1 MALTAAGSALVAG
14 SVLENTMQTKRVRV
28 LRAFMY
34 NREPTRVASTLELP
48 LPFALEVIAAKK
60 AEAILDKPAATATG
74 PDDDGKPQA
83 SAAKAKGDNHAR

>member
-1 MALTAAGSALVAG
+1 MTLTAAGSALVAG

-34 NREPTRVASTLELP
+34 NREPTKVDSILELP

-60 AEAILDKPAATATG
+60 AEAILDKPAATAG

-83 SAAKAKGDNHAR
+83 TAVKAKGDNHAR